1 MAIITLTSDMG
12 LKDYYVASVKG
23 AILSQLPEA
32 IIIDITHDI
41 PPFDIATASFVIR
54 NTYRDF
60 PKGTAHIIG
69 VNPEADINTH
79 HMVVEHDGHF
89 FIGADNGIFSLLFDR
104 EPEKIVEL
112 NINQDSDEL
121 TFPTKHIFV
130 KAACH
135 LARGGTPE
143 IIGRVTENMQR
154 RQLFRAVVEENVI
167 RGTVI
172 YIDSYGN
179 VITNITE
186 SLFKEVG
193 RGRPFT
199 IYFRRAAYDIHTIHK
214 TYHEVPEGEK
224 VALFSA
230 SGYLE
235 IAINKGVEGS
245 GGGANK
251 LFGLKVA
258 DTVRV
263 EFDDNPAPTE
273 ADSLFGT
280 PLNA

>member
-23 AILSQLPEA
+23 SILSQLPDCR
-32 IIIDITHDI
+32 IVDITHEI
-41 PPFDIATASFVIR
+41 PPFDIATASFVLR
-54 NTYRDF
+54 NTFNEF
-60 PKGTAHIIG
+60 PKGTVHIIG
-69 VNPEADINTH
+69 VNPEADLQTAH
-79 HMVVEHDGHF
+79 LAVEYNGHF

-104 EPEKIVEL
+104 PATQIVEL
-112 NINQDSDEL
+112 HLDQDSDEL
-121 TFPTKHIFV
+121 TFPTKHVFV

-135 LARGGTPE
+135 IARGGTLE
-143 IIGRVTENMQR
+143 VIGRTLDHFTEKALIR
-154 RQLFRAVVEENVI
+154 PVVEGSVI
-167 RGTVI
+167 RGAAI

-186 SLFKEVG
+186 DLFNKV
-193 RGRPFT
+193 RRDRDFA
-199 IYFRRAAYDIHTIHK
+199 IYFRRAAYEIRQIHQA
-214 TYHEVPEGEK
+214 YNEVPEGEK

-251 LFGLKVA
+251 LFGLKIN
-258 DTVRV
+258 DTIRI
-263 EFDDNPAPTE
+263 EFEAPKPAATE
-273 ADSLFGT
+273 SLF
-280 PLNA
+280 